1 MTDLDL
7 GGKIV
12 QETGVSFNI
21 IILEMVTIKG
31 QSQKKYD
38 QFLTQY
44 ASWLAWPICILYQY
58 VYHVIDFL
66 HPQTQMKKN
75 QEIYLCREQ
84 VGMFRE
90 LMHIIV
96 TS

>member
-1 MTDLDL
+1 MLPNMNLRADLDL

-12 QETGVSFNI
+12 QETGVSFNV

-44 ASWLAWPICILYQY
+44 ASWLA
-58 VYHVIDFL
+58 
-66 HPQTQMKKN
+66 
-75 QEIYLCREQ
+75 
-84 VGMFRE
+84 
-90 LMHIIV
+90 
-96 TS
+96 

>member
-1 MTDLDL
+1 MLPGMNLMTDLDL

-38 QFLTQY
+38 QFLAQY
-44 ASWLAWPICILYQY
+44 ASRLLQPICK
-58 VYHVIDFL
+58 H
-66 HPQTQMKKN
+66 
-75 QEIYLCREQ
+75 
-84 VGMFRE
+84 
-90 LMHIIV
+90 
-96 TS
+96 

>member
-1 MTDLDL
+1 MLPGMNLMTDLDL

-31 QSQKKYD
+31 QSKKKYD

-44 ASWLAWPICILYQY
+44 ASWLA
-58 VYHVIDFL
+58 
-66 HPQTQMKKN
+66 
-75 QEIYLCREQ
+75 
-84 VGMFRE
+84 
-90 LMHIIV
+90 
-96 TS
+96 